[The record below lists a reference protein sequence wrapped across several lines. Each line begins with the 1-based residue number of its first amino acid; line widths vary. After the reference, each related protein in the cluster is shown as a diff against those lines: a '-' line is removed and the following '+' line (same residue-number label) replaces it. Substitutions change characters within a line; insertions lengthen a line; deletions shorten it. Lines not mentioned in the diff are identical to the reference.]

1 MKNSSK
7 LSNENIKVMIRIRP
21 KIESE
26 FFENSNLISLI
37 GNSIFITFKNSI
49 KQYNFDYIANEDTS
63 QSEIFNKCGKEI
75 CDEVLKGI
83 NGTILVYGQTSA
95 GKTYTLLGNNFS
107 NFNSS
112 QKEIN
117 NEEGNGIIPRVI
129 NYIFNQIKNYSEEK
143 FQIKC
148 SFIEIYNEQII
159 DLLNKEKNELN
170 IRETNK
176 GELILE
182 NLIKIEINN
191 KNEGF
196 EIIKNGVKNR
206 HIALTNMNKNSSRS
220 HAIFTLFINAIENEN
235 GKKIFKNSV
244 LNLVDL
250 AGSERQTF
258 TKCEGIRLKE
268 AGKINKSLLNL
279 SHVIQNLSLSSNSKN
294 NNIHI
299 HYRDSKLTF
308 LLKDSLGGNSK
319 TYFIANIS
327 PSNNNIMETLSTLNF
342 AQNAKKIKNKP
353 LINLNSIFSNKDN
366 LKREEYLK
374 EKEKYEN
381 LKTEIYYLLSLISN
395 KEENHLNNN
404 LLKDSNTKQNKI
416 SKIIDYIGEEANKIS
431 NEINLRDKEIINF
444 SNLNKDLYLSLEKIE
459 NEIKKK
465 DIELNTLKEIYK
477 ATKIEF
483 HLIKNSL
490 KPIALR
496 NAYKTEDLSKIKD
509 KKRNLIN
516 SQIENL
522 EKVDK
527 EINEKKNL
535 IILKK
540 NVIES
545 TKEEINLNKIEL
557 DNKNIQITNLKK
569 NIDEFNM
576 IINKSTTQMEEQKE
590 KINILNKEI
599 NEINIEIEEINKT
612 LLFKKNNYEDIK
624 RDLKNISKDLN
635 SIIFYMNLEKIDR
648 LDKID
653 HLKKQLLFQK
663 EELERFEKIKENL
676 YSENDS
682 LQESKNN
689 LNNKIENIIKIND
702 KIEKE
707 NIILKNEFN
716 ELNKKYEVLSENNI
730 TNENKIKQI
739 SLLTKTTQENF
750 QLKEELTELK
760 NQFNKITL
768 PLKKNKSNIKLDVI
782 DLINE
787 KENILNL
794 NKFYLEKI
802 ISKIKEELNVS
813 NEIFYNGAKSD
824 LIDEFLF
831 YFDRLKNN
839 KLENKNRKEM
849 YMKENQ
855 NLEFKIAS
863 LKRDL
868 INKKSEQNNLF
879 ENEKRLTFG
888 EYLNNKNLLF
898 EFGKKRK
905 SYQINYINNIF

>member
-1 MKNSSK
+1 MKNSNK
-7 LSNENIKVMIRIRP
+7 LSNENIKVIIRIRP

-26 FFENSNLISLI
+26 YVENSNLISLI
-37 GNSIFITFKNSI
+37 GNSIFITLKNSI

-129 NYIFNQIKNYSEEK
+129 NYIFNQIINYSEEK

-182 NLIKIEINN
+182 NLLKIEINN

-220 HAIFTLFINAIENEN
+220 HAIFTLFINSIKNEN

-279 SHVIQNLSLSSNSKN
+279 SHVIQNLSLISNSKN

-366 LKREEYLK
+366 LKREEYFK

-395 KEENHLNNN
+395 KEENPLNNN

-416 SKIIDYIGEEANKIS
+416 SRIIDYIGEEANKIS

-483 HLIKNSL
+483 LLIKNSL

-527 EINEKKNL
+527 EINEKK
-535 IILKK
+535 I
-540 NVIES
+540 
-545 TKEEINLNKIEL
+545 
-557 DNKNIQITNLKK
+557 
-569 NIDEFNM
+569 
-576 IINKSTTQMEEQKE
+576 
-590 KINILNKEI
+590 
-599 NEINIEIEEINKT
+599 
-612 LLFKKNNYEDIK
+612 
-624 RDLKNISKDLN
+624 
-635 SIIFYMNLEKIDR
+635 
-648 LDKID
+648 
-653 HLKKQLLFQK
+653 
-663 EELERFEKIKENL
+663 
-676 YSENDS
+676 
-682 LQESKNN
+682 
-689 LNNKIENIIKIND
+689 
-702 KIEKE
+702 
-707 NIILKNEFN
+707 
-716 ELNKKYEVLSENNI
+716 
-730 TNENKIKQI
+730 
-739 SLLTKTTQENF
+739 
-750 QLKEELTELK
+750 
-760 NQFNKITL
+760 
-768 PLKKNKSNIKLDVI
+768 
-782 DLINE
+782 
-787 KENILNL
+787 
-794 NKFYLEKI
+794 
-802 ISKIKEELNVS
+802 
-813 NEIFYNGAKSD
+813 
-824 LIDEFLF
+824 
-831 YFDRLKNN
+831 
-839 KLENKNRKEM
+839 
-849 YMKENQ
+849 
-855 NLEFKIAS
+855 
-863 LKRDL
+863 
-868 INKKSEQNNLF
+868 
-879 ENEKRLTFG
+879 
-888 EYLNNKNLLF
+888 
-898 EFGKKRK
+898 
-905 SYQINYINNIF
+905 

>member
-1 MKNSSK
+1 
-7 LSNENIKVMIRIRP
+7 L
-21 KIESE
+21 
-26 FFENSNLISLI
+26 
-37 GNSIFITFKNSI
+37 
-49 KQYNFDYIANEDTS
+49 
-63 QSEIFNKCGKEI
+63 
-75 CDEVLKGI
+75 
-83 NGTILVYGQTSA
+83 
-95 GKTYTLLGNNFS
+95 
-107 NFNSS
+107 
-112 QKEIN
+112 
-117 NEEGNGIIPRVI
+117 
-129 NYIFNQIKNYSEEK
+129 
-143 FQIKC
+143 
-148 SFIEIYNEQII
+148 
-159 DLLNKEKNELN
+159 
-170 IRETNK
+170 
-176 GELILE
+176 
-182 NLIKIEINN
+182 
-191 KNEGF
+191 
-196 EIIKNGVKNR
+196 
-206 HIALTNMNKNSSRS
+206 
-220 HAIFTLFINAIENEN
+220 
-235 GKKIFKNSV
+235 
-244 LNLVDL
+244 
-250 AGSERQTF
+250 
-258 TKCEGIRLKE
+258 
-268 AGKINKSLLNL
+268 
-279 SHVIQNLSLSSNSKN
+279 
-294 NNIHI
+294 
-299 HYRDSKLTF
+299 
-308 LLKDSLGGNSK
+308 
-319 TYFIANIS
+319 
-327 PSNNNIMETLSTLNF
+327 
-342 AQNAKKIKNKP
+342 
-353 LINLNSIFSNKDN
+353 NKDN

-760 NQFNKITL
+760 NQFNKINL
-768 PLKKNKSNIKLDVI
+768 PLNKNKSDIKLDVI
-782 DLINE
+782 DLKNE

>member
-220 HAIFTLFINAIENEN
+220 HAIFTLFINSIENEN

-760 NQFNKITL
+760 NQFNKINL
-768 PLKKNKSNIKLDVI
+768 PLNKNKSDIKLDVI
-782 DLINE
+782 DLKNE

-839 KLENKNRKEM
+839 K
-849 YMKENQ
+849 
-855 NLEFKIAS
+855 
-863 LKRDL
+863 
-868 INKKSEQNNLF
+868 
-879 ENEKRLTFG
+879 
-888 EYLNNKNLLF
+888 
-898 EFGKKRK
+898 
-905 SYQINYINNIF
+905 

>member
-1 MKNSSK
+1 M
-7 LSNENIKVMIRIRP
+7 
-21 KIESE
+21 
-26 FFENSNLISLI
+26 
-37 GNSIFITFKNSI
+37 
-49 KQYNFDYIANEDTS
+49 
-63 QSEIFNKCGKEI
+63 
-75 CDEVLKGI
+75 
-83 NGTILVYGQTSA
+83 
-95 GKTYTLLGNNFS
+95 
-107 NFNSS
+107 
-112 QKEIN
+112 
-117 NEEGNGIIPRVI
+117 
-129 NYIFNQIKNYSEEK
+129 
-143 FQIKC
+143 
-148 SFIEIYNEQII
+148 
-159 DLLNKEKNELN
+159 
-170 IRETNK
+170 
-176 GELILE
+176 
-182 NLIKIEINN
+182 
-191 KNEGF
+191 
-196 EIIKNGVKNR
+196 
-206 HIALTNMNKNSSRS
+206 
-220 HAIFTLFINAIENEN
+220 
-235 GKKIFKNSV
+235 
-244 LNLVDL
+244 
-250 AGSERQTF
+250 
-258 TKCEGIRLKE
+258 
-268 AGKINKSLLNL
+268 
-279 SHVIQNLSLSSNSKN
+279 
-294 NNIHI
+294 
-299 HYRDSKLTF
+299 
-308 LLKDSLGGNSK
+308 
-319 TYFIANIS
+319 
-327 PSNNNIMETLSTLNF
+327 
-342 AQNAKKIKNKP
+342 
-353 LINLNSIFSNKDN
+353 
-366 LKREEYLK
+366 
-374 EKEKYEN
+374 
-381 LKTEIYYLLSLISN
+381 
-395 KEENHLNNN
+395 NNN

-483 HLIKNSL
+483 LLIKNSL

-540 NVIES
+540 NVIKS
-545 TKEEINLNKIEL
+545 TQEEINLNKIEL
-557 DNKNIQITNLKK
+557 DKKNTQITNLKK

-599 NEINIEIEEINKT
+599 NEIKIEIEEINKT
-612 LLFKKNNYEDIK
+612 LLLKKNNYEDIK

-648 LDKID
+648 LDKIA

-663 EELERFEKIKENL
+663 EELERFEKIKESL

-689 LNNKIENIIKIND
+689 LYNKIENIIKIND

-760 NQFNKITL
+760 NQFNKINL
-768 PLKKNKSNIKLDVI
+768 PLNKNKSDIKLDVI
-782 DLINE
+782 DLKNE

-813 NEIFYNGAKSD
+813 NETFYNGAKSD

-868 INKKSEQNNLF
+868 INSEQNNLF

-905 SYQINYINNIF
+905 SVQINYINNIF